1 MIHMIQAIAGLI
13 AGLIIG
19 VAFGV
24 LQDAAR
30 RRNER
35 LQRTGKLT
43 SGWAVMPGS
52 GARVAYLLLTLVL
65 IQVICPLLFV
75 NGTQWWVSGGV
86 VAGYGA
92 MLFKQ
97 FRERQAQRH

>member
-1 MIHMIQAIAGLI
+1 MIYMIQAIAGLI

-19 VAFGV
+19 IAFGV

-30 RRNER
+30 GRNER
-35 LQRTGKLT
+35 RQQEGKLN

-52 GARVAYLLLTLVL
+52 GARVAYLLIVLVL
-65 IQVICPLLFV
+65 IQILCPLLFV
-75 NGTQWWVSGGV
+75 GGTQWWVSGGV

-92 MLFKQ
+92 MLFLQ
-97 FRERQAQRH
+97 LRRRRAGG

>member
-1 MIHMIQAIAGLI
+1 MIQAIAGLI
-13 AGLIIG
+13 AGLMIG
-19 VAFGV
+19 LAFGMV
-24 LQDAAR
+24 QDAAR

-35 LQRTGKLT
+35 RQQAGTLT

-52 GARVAYLLLTLVL
+52 GVRTAYFVIALVL
-65 IQVICPLLFV
+65 IQVVCPLLFV

-92 MLFKQ
+92 LLYKGL
-97 FRERQAQRH
+97 RERTK

>member
-1 MIHMIQAIAGLI
+1 MIQAIAGFV
-13 AGLIIG
+13 AGLVIG
-19 VAFGV
+19 AGFGIV
-24 LQDAAR
+24 QDAAR

-35 LQRTGKLT
+35 RQQEGKLN

-52 GARVAYLLLTLVL
+52 GARVAYLVIALAL

-97 FRERQAQRH
+97 LRERQAQRH